1 MEMGADAR
9 VRPDV
14 ARVRPMSRNGI
25 ALAIVM
31 ASPAVAH
38 SMRCK

>member
-14 ARVRPMSRNGI
+14 QNRI

-31 ASPAVAH
+31 ASPLSAH